1 MKKIALLMVFVLIF
15 LAACGQNASAPEQT
29 PSPSANETA
38 PPNDIAPDDVE
49 LTIIDLSTIQI
60 SILLP
65 DDWEMI
71 EQAGSFLPNVNQS
84 YNFQLVPPDGET
96 FGIVTVGN
104 TMLGQALPAE
114 TFTAWHT
121 TLTETILP
129 RAVEE
134 SAEFDSLLLR
144 GGSGLFAVFTDAE
157 LVGTTPP
164 PDEYLYLG
172 MFLGNWD
179 NGFLAHATL
188 LTNDTESFDF
198 QLMLLALSLMEISF
212 TASEDSFTLA
222 DWDDIRAMP
231 PYELTSLNLFG
242 HDLTDSTFLMEY
254 TLESTV
260 DGTPFVVPVITHG
273 EAHLPHRHR
282 PDEVIWDAEGIG
294 MLYYLIPAT
303 DVLDLLDLNV
313 RHDMGRLQ
321 GDGFTLR
328 TDHPLMTDAD
338 NQSAAFGFDMAWDG
352 AYRVTYI
359 YLLQNIP
366 ESNYIL
372 LLQIMLFEDYFQ
384 DEEDPFILFELSERI
399 GINLLAFLG
408 W

>member
-1 MKKIALLMVFVLIF
+1 MKKIALLMIFFLIF
-15 LAACGQNASAPEQT
+15 LTACGQNEVAPEEK
-29 PSPSANETA
+29 PSPIPHDTEPTV
-38 PPNDIAPDDVE
+38 IE
-49 LTIIDLSTIQI
+49 LGTVQV

-71 EQAGSFLPNVNQS
+71 EQAGSPLPNVSQS
-84 YNFQLVPPDGET
+84 YNFQLVPPDGT
-96 FGIVTVGN
+96 SFGIVTVGN
-104 TMLGQALPAE
+104 TMFGQALPPDA
-114 TFTAWHT
+114 FTAWYT
-121 TLTETILP
+121 TTSDIILP

-144 GGSGLFAVFTDAE
+144 GGSGVFAVFTDAE

-222 DWDDIRAMP
+222 DWDALFAAPLHD
-231 PYELTSLNLFG
+231 LTTLNLFD
-242 HDLTDSTFLMEY
+242 HDLSDSVFLMEY

-260 DGTPFVVPVITHG
+260 DGIPFSVPVITHG
-273 EAHLPHRHR
+273 EAHRPYRHGT
-282 PDEVIWDAEGIG
+282 DEVIWDADGIG
-294 MLYYLIPAT
+294 MLYYLLPSMDA
-303 DVLDLLDLNV
+303 LDLLDAEV
-313 RHDMGRLQ
+313 RHDMRRLQ
-321 GDGFTLR
+321 GDGFTLN
-328 TDHPLMTDAD
+328 TDHPVRTSAD
-338 NQSAAFGFDMAWDG
+338 NQSAAFGFSMDWDG
-352 AYRVTYI
+352 EYRVVYI

-366 ESNYIL
+366 DSDYIL
-372 LLQIMLFEDYFQ
+372 FLQVMLFEDFW
-384 DEEDPFILFELSERI
+384 DEDDPAILAELSAYL
-399 GINLLAFLG
+399 GTDLLAFSV